1 MAGAMREREAREK
14 AMGKRFT
21 YWILAG
27 MILGAI
33 VGYIDYLT
41 IPDPKTAATVSGYFS
56 IVTDV
61 FLRLIK
67 MIIAPLVFSMLVVGI
82 AHMGDTESIGRI
94 GLKAMGWFLTASL
107 ISLALGLIMV
117 NLLQPGHNLNLPLP
131 EAGASTNLKVSAL
144 TLKEFVT
151 HVVPKSIIEAM
162 ANNEI
167 LQIVVFSIFAGVAVT
182 SLGEKGRQLVIVADE
197 MAHVM

>member
-94 GLKAMGWFLTASL
+94 GLKAMVWFIGASL
-107 ISLALGLIMV
+107 VSLTLGMVMV
-117 NLLQPGHNLNLPLP
+117 NILRPGDSLGLPLP
-131 EAGASTNLKVSAL
+131 EASAATNLKVSSL
-144 TLKEFVT
+144 SLKEFVT
-151 HVVPKSIIEAM
+151 HLVPKSIVE
-162 ANNEI
+162 
-167 LQIVVFSIFAGVAVT
+167 
-182 SLGEKGRQLVIVADE
+182 
-197 MAHVM
+197 